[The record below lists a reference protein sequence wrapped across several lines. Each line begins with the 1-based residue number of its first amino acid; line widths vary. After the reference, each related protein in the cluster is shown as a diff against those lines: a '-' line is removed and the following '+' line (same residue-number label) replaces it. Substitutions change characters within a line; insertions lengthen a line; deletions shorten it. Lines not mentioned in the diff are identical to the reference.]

1 LAASRNEFA
10 SLSYKNVFQR
20 ILWHDACPLVG
31 EYVDGQDNVDLG
43 NLAALTAES
52 LVDLILL
59 APEEERGNLFAAT
72 VAHLGQMFLVKS
84 GAVEGGSAT
93 AH

>member
-1 LAASRNEFA
+1 MPENALEEGCLHCDINE
-10 SLSYKNVFQR
+10 
-20 ILWHDACPLVG
+20 LVG

-52 LVDLILL
+52 LVDLVLL

-72 VAHLGQMFLVKS
+72 VAHLGQMFLAKS